1 MAYPFF
7 LFTIGITTASAAFLG
22 NMMMKKVT
30 EIKNDWKNQSRL
42 L

>member
-22 NMMMKKVT
+22 TKMLNKSK
-30 EIKNDWKNQSRL
+30 
-42 L
+42 